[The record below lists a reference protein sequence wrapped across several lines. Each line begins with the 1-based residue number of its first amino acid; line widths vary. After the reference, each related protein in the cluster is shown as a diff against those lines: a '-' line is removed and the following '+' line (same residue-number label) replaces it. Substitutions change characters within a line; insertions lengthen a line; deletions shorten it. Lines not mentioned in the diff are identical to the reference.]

1 MSFVN
6 VKEYNKLVA
15 RVTELQA
22 RVQSLE
28 TFHQSDV
35 VAEKKAEPIH
45 DIEKA
50 IEEEENLTDGS
61 SPLEDLFGTK
71 IALLLIGADLD
82 SIEKVR
88 AASTSQLLAI
98 NGIGGASVAMIKEM
112 LEEV

>member
-22 RVQSLE
+22 RVQALE
-28 TFHQSDV
+28 TFHQGEP

-45 DIEKA
+45 DIEEA
-50 IEEEENLTDGS
+50 IEEENLTDGS

-82 SIEKVR
+82 SIEMVR
-88 AASTSQLLAI
+88 AASNEQFLAI
-98 NGIGGASVAMIKEM
+98 NGIGGTSLSIIREM
-112 LEEV
+112 LEE